1 MHGVNMFSFA
11 RRAVFLRPA
20 RDDLPQFFGVG
31 DQDVRAPDHLHR
43 ERSIDHVTA
52 GEAKVEPPARRVVDL
67 LGDGGGEADNVVV
80 EGFLQ
85 FFLAFDEFGWMAVE
99 IFRTRFDPLEV
110 GPGNDAF
117 GNQRFAGEEF
127 DLQPDFEF
135 VFVGPDG
142 PHRGTRIPLNHGLRV
157 KGPEPRVECRVSRL
171 RLRSAEWWPGGGGT
185 GYVLFLQPRH
195 CLDRRSLRGAAILH
209 VR

>member
-1 MHGVNMFSFA
+1 MVE
-11 RRAVFLRPA
+11 VF
-20 RDDLPQFFGVG
+20 F
-31 DQDVRAPDHLHR
+31 
-43 ERSIDHVTA
+43 
-52 GEAKVEPPARRVVDL
+52 
-67 LGDGGGEADNVVV
+67 
-80 EGFLQ
+80 Q
-85 FFLAFDEFGWMAVE
+85 FFLAFDEFGWMADE

-142 PHRGTRIPLNHGLRV
+142 PHRGTRIPLNHGLSV
-157 KGPEPRVECRVSRL
+157 KGREPRVECRVSRL